1 MHKLYEMAGEENDYP
16 LKSLLLWFIDEYV
29 KEEEAVHDII
39 DKLTL
44 IGGNG
49 SGLYLL
55 NRRSRKDKVNIKT
68 KRAQQEPITSCR
80 RVR

>member
-1 MHKLYEMAGEENDYP
+1 MAGEENDYP